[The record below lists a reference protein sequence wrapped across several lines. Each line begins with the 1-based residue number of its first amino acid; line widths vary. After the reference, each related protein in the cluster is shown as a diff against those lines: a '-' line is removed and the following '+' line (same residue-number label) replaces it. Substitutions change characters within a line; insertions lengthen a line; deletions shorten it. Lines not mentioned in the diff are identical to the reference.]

1 MWTFKDR
8 EAGTFLDDFDGEV
21 VQAGFVEGLLTA
33 DKTRTGKP
41 IVTQQLFLL
50 WHPLDQEANDQ
61 PAWYGMGSKGG
72 FAFGGN
78 TETISI
84 GSKELELFERIIDGP
99 KLNTKS
105 RLGIL
110 LDKLENL
117 GFSPDS
123 DSAKVFVGL
132 KCHLKRERY
141 EGSGIESER
150 ETPMPVSLLSK
161 PGVPAP
167 AIAESEVDDIVL
179 SLVIGKSEG
188 DIIDIAKMERIKGLG
203 LSAAK
208 LFKICDR
215 LKAKGKLVYQD
226 GVYSEPQS

>member
-8 EAGTFLDDFDGEV
+8 EAGTFLDNFDGRV
-21 VQAGFVEGLLTA
+21 VKAGFVEGLISG

-41 IVTQQLFLL
+41 VTTQQLFLL

-61 PAWYGMGSKGG
+61 PAWYGMGKKG
-72 FAFGGN
+72 FTFGGN
-78 TETISI
+78 TEAVTV
-84 GSKELELFERIIDGP
+84 GTKELELYERIIDGP

-105 RLGIL
+105 RLGIF
-110 LDKLENL
+110 LDKLESL

-123 DSAKVFVGL
+123 DSAKVFIGL

-161 PGVPAP
+161 PGTPAP
-167 AIAESEVDDIVL
+167 AVAEDEVDDIVL
-179 SLVIGKSEG
+179 SLVTGKSEG

-215 LKAKGKLVYQD
+215 LKAEGKLIYQD